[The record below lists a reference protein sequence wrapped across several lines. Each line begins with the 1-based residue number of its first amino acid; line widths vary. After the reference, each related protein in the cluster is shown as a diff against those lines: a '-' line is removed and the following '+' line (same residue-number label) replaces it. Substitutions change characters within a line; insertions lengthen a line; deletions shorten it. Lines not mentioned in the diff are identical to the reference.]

1 MRYPPGTTVPTA
13 TPGSVH
19 TTRSPDVS
27 AFEPPRPVKLQS
39 EDYRLSVREWCRI
52 WRPALIMFA
61 TLFVGLLLLAGFV
74 FHEVGIVTPLDG
86 AYMWLH
92 DTFGPGEGHTVA
104 GWMW

>member
-1 MRYPPGTTVPTA
+1 
-13 TPGSVH
+13 
-19 TTRSPDVS
+19 
-27 AFEPPRPVKLQS
+27 
-39 EDYRLSVREWCRI
+39 
-52 WRPALIMFA
+52 MFA